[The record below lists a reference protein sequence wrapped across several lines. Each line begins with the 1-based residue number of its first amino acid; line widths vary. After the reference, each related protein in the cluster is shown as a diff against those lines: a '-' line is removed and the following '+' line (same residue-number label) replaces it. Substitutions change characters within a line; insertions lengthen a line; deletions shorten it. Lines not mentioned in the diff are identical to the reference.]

1 METIIGIFTILGGFI
16 GSFITYVIFKLE
28 RKDKFRMVAIE
39 KRLAAHQEA
48 FKLWDNLLQ
57 VIHLNDEEKI
67 KTLNNAREFW
77 FNNSLYLE
85 KETRKRFLE
94 AIGIVE
100 FYKDK
105 LEIYREEKD
114 KKLKEQKKKDYL
126 SDWERMMKLPEYIA
140 KEVELEPVKPIV
152 DKGPEG

>member
-16 GSFITYVIFKLE
+16 GSLITYVIFKLE

-39 KRLAAHQEA
+39 KRLATHQEA
-48 FKLWDNLLQ
+48 FKLWDKLLH

-67 KTLNNAREFW
+67 KTLNDAREFW

-114 KKLKEQKKKDYL
+114 KKLKKKKRKIIY
-126 SDWERMMKLPEYIA
+126 PIG
-140 KEVELEPVKPIV
+140 KE
-152 DKGPEG
+152 